1 MVKIAN
7 RDEIL
12 EKLTELLKQF
22 DIDRNQYQTDVY
34 LYLDEGN
41 NARLDTFVNVGGNSW
56 LDDDHYTIY
65 TDKEHYDDDISLFI
79 SSPEGF
85 AEVLEI
91 SFDDFEKEVKAYH
104 GLEPDEDISDIDAY
118 EYICSNEKYHSK
130 IEDYRTDAIMNDCN
144 GEYHNAAEEILT
156 AFEKSEL

>member
-1 MVKIAN
+1 MIAN

-65 TDKEHYDDDISLFI
+65 TDKEHYDDDIS
-79 SSPEGF
+79 SYVYETSDF
-85 AEVLEI
+85 ADLLGI
-91 SFDDFEKEVKAYH
+91 SFDDFEKEVKSYH
-104 GLEPDEDISDIDAY
+104 ELEDDEVISYDDAY
-118 EYICSNEKYHSK
+118 TYICSNEDYRNK
-130 IEDYRTDAIMNDCN
+130 IEHLRIEEIKNDYNA
-144 GEYHNAAEEILT
+144 EYQEKAEEILT
-156 AFEKSEL
+156 VFEREE